1 MSHTSIFNSV
11 VDGLDQ
17 RELTDNKYSVHGLPV
32 RVVSDSAVILN
43 TVNNL
48 LGYFLRSDIA
58 SPEITFYVL
67 KNEPQNISY
76 RKNFFQD
83 GRILF
88 DSAEETEFVLTS
100 MKDFRLLYRSWKTYY
115 MADYGPWGSFF
126 LDTAAGLAVGFLP
139 QPEAVHPAILS
150 NFLFLLPFAEMFR
163 ARDYF
168 LVHSAAV
175 MAKGKG
181 VIVPALSGSGKTT
194 LCLSLLRGGFKYL
207 SDDRP
212 FLRKVNGSF
221 EILSFPEDIDVT
233 EETISLFPELSALDS
248 SLLKKG
254 LRKRNFRVESVYPGI
269 TVDRTVPHILIF
281 PKIVSEEKS
290 RLHRLSK
297 IEAVSRLL
305 PHSLLVMDP
314 DVAVRQFNVLCE
326 LVESVDC
333 FELDYGRDVLDV
345 HRMISQIL

>member
-1 MSHTSIFNSV
+1 MSHKSIFSSF
-11 VDGLDQ
+11 
-17 RELTDNKYSVHGLPV
+17 TDDLASRNLMEKRYSVHGLPV
-32 RVVSDSAVILN
+32 RIVSDSAIILN
-43 TVNNL
+43 AVNGL
-48 LGYFLRSDIA
+48 LDYFSVHDSV
-58 SPEITFYVL
+58 SPEVTFYVTTH
-67 KNEPQNISY
+67 EPSEFSWKKDFL
-76 RKNFFQD
+76 RE
-83 GRILF
+83 GRVLF

-100 MKDFRLLYRSWKTYY
+100 MKDFRLRYRSWETYY

-233 EETISLFPELSALDS
+233 EETISLFPELSALDPTF
-248 SLLKKG
+248 LKKG

-269 TVDRTVPHILIF
+269 TVDRTVPHVLIF
-281 PKIVSEEKS
+281 PQIVDRGKS
-290 RLHRLSK
+290 RLHSLPK

-326 LVESVDC
+326 LVENVDC

-345 HRMISQIL
+345 HRMINQLL